1 MKKTII
7 IGLMGLLGLM
17 GEVRGQ
23 AVATLASDTIA
34 LGDQTTLTIR
44 NALTFPSTDML
55 SQNDIVALKQD
66 FDTASRT
73 QTTVLTSFEPGEHYI
88 KLGNEDSL
96 LLVVTDVEID
106 TTTAEL
112 RDIAPIERVP
122 YTFWEIFRWVLLGL
136 AVAAL
141 AFGIWWL
148 VKHRKEVQEV
158 LTKSEPVDT
167 RTPEERALQT
177 LEALRVERLWQSGR
191 VKEYHTRLTDAVRQ
205 FIEES
210 TGIRATDMTSDD
222 CLNALMHDCLSTDAT
237 NTHAIKQSS
246 IQALKDIF
254 NTADMVKFAKS
265 EPSAHEHER
274 SMDEAVEF
282 VSEMWQVVKPA
293 ENKEEV
299 KDA

>member
-7 IGLMGLLGLM
+7 IGLIGLLCLMGLM
-17 GEVRGQ
+17 GEARGQ

-34 LGDQTTLTIR
+34 LGDQTTLTVR
-44 NALTFPSTDML
+44 NALTFPSTDLL
-55 SQNDIVALKQD
+55 SQNGVVALRQD
-66 FDTASRT
+66 FDTAARS
-73 QTTVLTSFEPGEHYI
+73 QTTVITSFEPGEHYI
-88 KLGNEDSL
+88 KLSDEDSL

-106 TTTAEL
+106 SATAEL

-122 YTFWEIFRWVLLGL
+122 YTFWEVFRWVLLGL
-136 AVAAL
+136 AVAAA

-148 VKHRKEVQEV
+148 LTHRKQVQAA
-158 LTKSEPVDT
+158 LTKNEPVDN

-210 TGIRATDMTSDD
+210 TGIRATDMTSDECVD
-222 CLNALMHDCLSTDAT
+222 ALTGKNINVS
-237 NTHAIKQSS
+237 
-246 IQALKDIF
+246 ALRDIF

-265 EPSAHEHER
+265 EPSPHEHER
-274 SMDEAVEF
+274 SMDEAVGF
-282 VSEMWQVVKPA
+282 VGEMWQVVKPA

-299 KDA
+299 KNA

>member
-1 MKKTII
+1 MLLCI
-7 IGLMGLLGLM
+7 IGKAQ
-17 GEVRGQ
+17 GQ
-23 AVATLASDTIA
+23 AVATLEHDTIA

-44 NALTFPSTDML
+44 NALTFPSADML
-55 SQNDIVALKQD
+55 SQNDIVALRQD
-66 FDTASRT
+66 FDTATRT

-237 NTHAIKQSS
+237 NTHAIKQSI

-254 NTADMVKFAKS
+254 NTADMVKFAMS

>member
-1 MKKTII
+1 MLLCI
-7 IGLMGLLGLM
+7 IGKAQ
-17 GEVRGQ
+17 GQ
-23 AVATLASDTIA
+23 AVATLEHDTIA

-44 NALTFPSTDML
+44 NALTFPSADML
-55 SQNDIVALKQD
+55 SQNDIVALRQD
-66 FDTASRT
+66 LDTATRT

-88 KLGNEDSL
+88 KLGNGDSL

-191 VKEYHTRLTDAVRQ
+191 VKEYHSRLTDAVRQ